1 VDLLEGCIQNY
12 AWGSRSAIAGLL
24 GKPSPSPHPEAE
36 LWMGA
41 HPSAPSLIQRD
52 GSWRSLLDV
61 IAERPDVE
69 LGAPVV
75 ARFGPRLPFLLKVL
89 AAETPLSLQA
99 HPDMAQARAGF
110 LAEEAARIPRDAPH
124 RNYRDANHKPE
135 LLAAFDRFEALC
147 GFRRA
152 SDSLRLLTALGAP
165 ALLSHAGPLAR
176 NPDAGGLRSFY
187 AALASQPAAAREQ
200 LVATT
205 LEACAAHASSVVST
219 SGPRTSAGWD
229 ASAA

>member
-1 VDLLEGCIQNY
+1 MDLLEGCIQNY

-41 HPSAPSLIQRD
+41 HPSAPSLIRRD